1 MITLIATTGPG
12 PVPVEVYVGTGSSAR
27 GRLDK
32 AMCLDLV
39 IRKPEKR
46 ARNIGGSRWI
56 NPGSRMD
63 RGAMISTHRWCGYAN
78 KCSDR
83 VGWGFG
89 SSAFTLASLVPER
102 MINDQKSLVLYKK
115 MHAPT
120 RFVHFE

>member
-1 MITLIATTGPG
+1 MSAQGPPLGGDLTRPCVWISSSGSLRRVRETIRG
-12 PVPVEVYVGTGSSAR
+12 P
-27 GRLDK
+27 
-32 AMCLDLV
+32 
-39 IRKPEKR
+39 
-46 ARNIGGSRWI
+46 RWI

-63 RGAMISTHRWCGYAN
+63 RGAMISTNRRCGYAN

-102 MINDQKSLVLYKK
+102 MINDQKSLVLYKQ